1 MMDFDKNSS
10 KMAKKP
16 LKKAPGAEI
25 WQVGHF

>member
-1 MMDFDKNSS
+1 MIGYLMMDFDKNSS

-25 WQVGHF
+25 